1 VPHIAFQPAERRE
14 PDPDC
19 PLCPRL
25 HDFIAEQR
33 REHPDWHNA
42 PVPTFF
48 PPDVPASVRLLI
60 VGLAPGLR
68 GANRTGR
75 PFTGDY
81 AGDLLYSTLD
91 RYGLSRGSFA
101 ARPDDGL
108 ELTETAITNAVRCVP
123 PQNKPVGAEINTCR
137 RFLSATLASLPNLE
151 AVLTL
156 GKIAHETTVR
166 AFGERIAAHPF
177 RHGRATRIGGVAV
190 FSSYHCSRYNTNT
203 GRLTDAMFDSVFR
216 DIADMLAKRNLA
228 GAS

>member
-1 VPHIAFQPAERRE
+1 MSRIPCQPERE

-25 HDFIAEQR
+25 HAFVGEQR
-33 REHPDWHNA
+33 LAHPDWHNA
-42 PVPTFF
+42 PVPTFY
-48 PPDVPASVRLLI
+48 PPEGAEAVRLLI

-81 AGDLLYSTLD
+81 AGDLLYATLE
-91 RYGLSRGSFA
+91 RYGFSRGSFR

-108 ELTETAITNAVRCVP
+108 ELCGAAVTNAVRCVP

-137 RFLSATLASLPNLE
+137 KFLSGTLAAMPDLK

-177 RHGRATRIGGVAV
+177 RHGSATRIGAVTV

-203 GRLTDAMFDSVFR
+203 RRLTEAMFDQVFQ
-216 DIADMLAKRNLA
+216 DIAAHL
-228 GAS
+228 GA